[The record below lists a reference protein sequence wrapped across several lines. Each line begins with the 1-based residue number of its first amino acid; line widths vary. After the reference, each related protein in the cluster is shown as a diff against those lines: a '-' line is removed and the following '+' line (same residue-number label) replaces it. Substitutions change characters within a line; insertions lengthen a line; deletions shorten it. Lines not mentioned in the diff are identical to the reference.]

1 MSTFGECVPV
11 QEFKLI
17 AGGIVKKYE
26 LQCIIERYG
35 HDNNHGHFWANIK
48 RRNIW
53 FKADDLAISRKNFP
67 NFANSTVS
75 CVYKHVLPVT
85 RRTSEDV
92 TQIMEEE
99 ANIITDDQFSTVEE
113 VPQVV
118 DSDSNLTDEEK
129 KSMICI

>member
-1 MSTFGECVPV
+1 M
-11 QEFKLI
+11 
-17 AGGIVKKYE
+17 
-26 LQCIIERYG
+26 
-35 HDNNHGHFWANIK
+35 
-48 RRNIW
+48 
-53 FKADDLAISRKNFP
+53 
-67 NFANSTVS
+67 ANSTVS
-75 CVYKHVLPVT
+75 CVYKQVVPVT

-92 TQIMEEE
+92 TPIMEEE